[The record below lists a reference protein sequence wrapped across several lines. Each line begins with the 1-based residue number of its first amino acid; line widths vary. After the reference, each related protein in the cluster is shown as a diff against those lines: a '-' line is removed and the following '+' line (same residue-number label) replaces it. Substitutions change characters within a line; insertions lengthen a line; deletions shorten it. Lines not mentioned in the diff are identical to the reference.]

1 MNAVI
6 YARFSSDRQRE
17 ESIEGQLRECREYA
31 EANGITIVGEY
42 IDRALSASK
51 ETEKRLD
58 FLRMI
63 KDSSKHLFDL
73 VLVWKLDRFA
83 RNRYDSAHYKAILKK
98 NGVKV
103 VSVTERIA
111 DGADGVILE
120 AVLEGM
126 AEYYSL
132 DLSEKIHRGQK
143 ENALKAQCNGGRIP
157 FGYQLINHRLE
168 KNPFTAPIVQEVF
181 SRYANGD
188 TVRSIVDD
196 LNQRGIKSNMGYPFT
211 YSSFGNLLKNR
222 TYIGEFHYDG
232 VIIPD
237 GVPALV
243 SKELFERA
251 QIRREKNKH
260 APAMAK
266 AKENYILTTKLFCGM
281 CGKMMAGESGQH
293 GGKTYRY
300 YKCSGAKRKMGCTKK
315 AVKKE
320 WIENLVVQQ
329 NQDYL
334 DYNAKKLEAAMAEDL
349 TLGQRF
355 KNAFP
360 ALLMPVIILGGIYS
374 GVMTPTEAAAVAVIY
389 AIPIGFLV
397 YKGLTLKGCKDAFKD
412 AGITAAVVMFMM
424 FMVMILSRLYVLL
437 DLPNKM
443 VSIMSGMT
451 DSKIVVLL
459 LVNIFMVI
467 IGMLMDDN
475 SGTLLCGPIL
485 LPLVVAYGVSP
496 IQFAAILGVNLG
508 MGTITPP
515 AAPLLYLGARTT
527 KVPVKDM
534 LKPSLKIILFA
545 WIPTL
550 ILTTYIPQLSLFLP
564 RLFGFNV

>member
-196 LNQRGIKSNMGYPFT
+196 LNQRGIKSSMGYPFT

-329 NQDYL
+329 TMLVVMDEPLMERLTDRLMELQGEESYDLKLFERQKREVEQGIENMI
-334 DYNAKKLEAAMAEDL
+334 NAI
-349 TLGQRF
+349 Q
-355 KNAFP
+355 
-360 ALLMPVIILGGIYS
+360 
-374 GVMTPTEAAAVAVIY
+374 
-389 AIPIGFLV
+389 
-397 YKGLTLKGCKDAFKD
+397 
-412 AGITAAVVMFMM
+412 AGIITPSTKQR
-424 FMVMILSRLYVLL
+424 LTELESEKSRLEKCILKERL
-437 DLPNKM
+437 EHPRLEREQISFFLEQFKK
-443 VSIMSGMT
+443 T
-451 DSKIVVLL
+451 DVQNVEQRQRLIDCF
-459 LVNIFMVI
+459 VNAVFVY
-467 IGMLMDDN
+467 DD
-475 SGTLLCGPIL
+475 
-485 LPLVVAYGVSP
+485 
-496 IQFAAILGVNLG
+496 
-508 MGTITPP
+508 
-515 AAPLLYLGARTT
+515 
-527 KVPVKDM
+527 
-534 LKPSLKIILFA
+534 KIILTFNYKNSTKTIKLSDIKNSDLDDFVPPEQKSRNRKGYGIFC
-545 WIPTL
+545 IPNQK
-550 ILTTYIPQLSLFLP
+550 IFLH
-564 RLFGFNV
+564 